1 MKRIPRWLK
10 SIFSPNDLQNLD
22 VHEILDALNDSSVRK
37 EWILETFEELK
48 RINLE
53 VDRKLLSDEGNIIGL
68 AARRKAY
75 QDMLESILTAR
86 RREKNPNPRSKGEF
100 DLDSVTVHPA

>member
-1 MKRIPRWLK
+1 MKRIPRWLM

-22 VHEILDALNDSSVRK
+22 VHEILDALADSSVRK
-37 EWILETFEELK
+37 EWIVETFEELK

-53 VDRKLLSDEGNIIGL
+53 VDKRLLSGNWNIIDL

-86 RREKNPNPRSKGEF
+86 RRAKNPNPKSKGEF
-100 DLDSVTVHPA
+100 DLDSVTVYPA